1 MTFPFVCLLLHRLE
15 VVKHDID
22 IGKIERIGFG
32 ILHQITFQEHFFNLH
47 IVNDTGITPRSLS
60 KPAVGTPHA
69 RHAHATGKLSGAIG
83 NELEILEAVRS
94 GSLIFFES
102 FS

>member
-22 IGKIERIGFG
+22 VRKVKRIGFG

-60 KPAVGTPHA
+60 KSTVGTPHT
-69 RHAHATGKLSGAIG
+69 RHAHATSELSSTVG
-83 NELEILEAVRS
+83 NEFEILEAVRA

-102 FS
+102 S